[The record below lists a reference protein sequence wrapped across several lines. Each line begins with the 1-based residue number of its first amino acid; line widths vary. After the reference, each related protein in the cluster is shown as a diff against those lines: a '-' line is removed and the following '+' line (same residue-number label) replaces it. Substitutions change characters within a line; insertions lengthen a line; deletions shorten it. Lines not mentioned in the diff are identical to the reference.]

1 MTLPRLACAVG
12 AAAVVV
18 CASPLVHRAAAQD
31 APPPP
36 PTIPAADPADVGSLD
51 AILAALYDVISGPAG
66 QARDWDRMRSLF
78 TPNAKLIPVNR
89 QGAPTE
95 VDPRFLSVEDYIEL
109 AGPFLE
115 QRGFFEREIG
125 RVIERFEHIAH
136 VFSAYDSRWTADDL
150 EPFARGI
157 NSIQLVWDN
166 ERWWITNI
174 MWWGVGPDFE
184 IPGKYLEQR

>member
-1 MTLPRLACAVG
+1 MRRRCRCGGGVRFPLG
-12 AAAVVV
+12 AQGGGAGCPA
-18 CASPLVHRAAAQD
+18 
-31 APPPP
+31 
-36 PTIPAADPADVGSLD
+36 PAAHHPGGGPADVGSLD

-125 RVIERFEHIAH
+125 QVTERFEHIAH